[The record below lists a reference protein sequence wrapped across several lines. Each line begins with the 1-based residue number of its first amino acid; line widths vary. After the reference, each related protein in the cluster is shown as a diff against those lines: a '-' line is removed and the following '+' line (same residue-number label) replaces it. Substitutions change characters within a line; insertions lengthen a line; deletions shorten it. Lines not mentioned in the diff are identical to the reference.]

1 MRRKADIHSKNLSL
15 TSDFEGNSQVKLQ
28 CFTDKETI
36 LKEEEGWFSTAYR
49 QRTKRVALSF
59 NTDKKDKETIRFIT
73 VIYPSKNKKDF
84 PDMKARIKNADQK
97 QQSIEIEVIINGS
110 KQLLKY
116 QL

>member
-1 MRRKADIHSKNLSL
+1 MTDNPGRYLADKFYLRS
-15 TSDFEGNSQVKLQ
+15 T
-28 CFTDKETI
+28 TDKETI
-36 LKEEEGWFSTAYR
+36 LKEVEGWFSTAYR

-84 PDMKARIKNADQK
+84 PDMKARIKNTDQK